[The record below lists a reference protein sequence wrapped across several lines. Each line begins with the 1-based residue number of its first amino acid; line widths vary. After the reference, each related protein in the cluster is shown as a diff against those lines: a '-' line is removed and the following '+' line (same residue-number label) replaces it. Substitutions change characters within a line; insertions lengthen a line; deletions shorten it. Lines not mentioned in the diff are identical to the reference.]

1 MNLPIEQT
9 MTRLQPL
16 ASRLLLPSIALLLA
30 GGLPTFAQAPS
41 KTIEKK
47 VPIEKK
53 KAELPIIMVA
63 PPPPSA
69 KQQALATHGTIPD
82 MTSRDKVV
90 ANAIYVKLRKH
101 WGGNANAGVP
111 ASQANADATNRV
123 AQLVSQA
130 GLGEGN
136 ATRIPITIPALVQPP
151 TKVSKNN
158 GALLQRY
165 VRGLQAQDEFSR
177 IIEVR
182 YSAAIHPREAAR
194 KLMEFPEVEYAE
206 PMILPQLVS
215 PPLSPNDPQ
224 TWQQKQLPQMRAYE
238 AWEVW
243 PGDTNTLIGIVDA
256 GIDMFHED
264 LAPNISENTGEMG
277 KDALGRDKRTNNLD
291 DDGNGA
297 VDDWRG
303 ANLTWQED
311 STLPGITKGSAH
323 GTFVTGFASAATNN
337 KIGIAGVGNL
347 CRFFPIKMANN
358 KTGELTMAYEGI
370 IYAARRGCKVINCSW
385 GEESY
390 SRVLQDLITN
400 VVETFDCAI
409 VAGGGNPPGFGTYYP
424 AGYRHVL
431 GVGAVGGNDVYETT
445 LGPHISVSAPGGFS
459 TGENNTY
466 GEVGVATSFSAPNAT
481 GALALVRSRY
491 PALTADQAIA
501 HLRQTTENINH
512 KNPDKIGLMG
522 TGRINILRALTDDP
536 FARPAIVLDSVFLT
550 DLNGTPRDNFSVGE
564 QGLLRVRVRNLLGDA
579 TNIRIT
585 AGAMSDGVPTIQIN
599 RNDTAHIAGLLRG
612 GVALAEGGIRFTVT
626 APTESIV
633 HLRFAYTADSGYSD
647 FGFDRQMFARPY
659 FTASTPDIV
668 ASISTRG
675 RLGYHDYPTNTV
687 GDGFLYLGKSLLY
700 EGGFIV
706 AGDGA
711 TILSNIRGSDNEPR
725 TIDFGPIDLPSLAND
740 STLTLT
746 DSVVTDG
753 RKMGIELK
761 LRFVKKAGVKDAI
774 GIELRTRNRSSQRLD
789 SLRIA
794 MFTDWDIAAESGG
807 QTVRY
812 GTDPTGNIAVL
823 SRVENASGY
832 GVTGAIAG
840 DVQRPIFYAINN
852 DGDTVNLYDGFAFS
866 EKWRTISNGIGSQ
879 SAGPGDISAVWGK
892 VVRLDPDQEDTTLF
906 LFGMTTPTRQGRQ
919 AMYEF
924 LGIPTSVADA
934 AEQPSP
940 GYLGLARP
948 NPTSRIFAL
957 RVRTAGANYQLRVFD
972 NNGNAVADL
981 TNQLTASDTTITYD
995 ASALPAGRYLVQ
1007 LSNGSSVA
1015 SQQVIV
1021 VK

>member
-1 MNLPIEQT
+1 MNARP
-9 MTRLQPL
+9 
-16 ASRLLLPSIALLLA
+16 RLLRLSLA
-30 GGLPTFAQAPS
+30 GIAFLLIGALPALAQAPS
-41 KTIEKK
+41 KSIEVEKK
-47 VPIEKK
+47 AAPIEKK
-53 KAELPIIMVA
+53 KADKKASRSAIVA
-63 PPPPSA
+63 PLPPSA
-69 KQQALATHGTIPD
+69 KQQALAVHGSIPD
-82 MTSRDKVV
+82 MTSGDNVV
-90 ANAIYVKLRKH
+90 ANAIYVKLRKG
-101 WGGNANAGVP
+101 WGSSAGLP
-111 ASQANADATNRV
+111 ASQADADAPSHV
-123 AQLVSQA
+123 AQLIARA
-130 GLGEGN
+130 GLGEGD

-151 TKVSKNN
+151 AKGGKGN
-158 GALLQRY
+158 GGAALQRY
-165 VRGLQAQDEFSR
+165 VRGLQAQEEFSR
-177 IIEVR
+177 ITEVR
-182 YSAAIHPREAAR
+182 YAAAIHPREAAR

-206 PMILPQLVS
+206 PMILPRLVS

-224 TWQQKQLPQMRAYE
+224 IWQQRQLPQMRAYE
-238 AWEVW
+238 GWEVW
-243 PGDTNTLIGIVDA
+243 PGDTTMLIGIVDA

-323 GTFVTGFASAATNN
+323 GTFVTGFAAAATNN

-400 VVETFDCAI
+400 VVQTFDCAI
-409 VAGGGNPPGFGTYYP
+409 VAGGGNPPGYGAYYP

-445 LGPHISVSAPGGFS
+445 LGPHIGVSAPGGFS

-501 HLRQTTENINH
+501 HLRLTAENINN
-512 KNPDKIGLMG
+512 KNPDKVGLMG
-522 TGRINILRALTDDP
+522 TGRVNILRALTEDP
-536 FARPAIVLDSVFLT
+536 FSRPGIIIDSVFLT

-564 QGLLRVRVRNLLGDA
+564 QGLLRVRLRNVLGDA
-579 TNIRIT
+579 NNIRIT
-585 AGAMSDGVPTIQIN
+585 AATIGDQEPTIQISD
-599 RNDTAHIAGLLRG
+599 DTARHAQLLRD
-612 GVALAEGGIRFTVT
+612 GVAVVADGIRFTVT

-633 HLRFAYTADSGYSD
+633 HLRFAYSADGGYND

-659 FTASTPDIV
+659 FSTSTPGIV
-668 ASISTRG
+668 ASISIRG
-675 RLGYHDYPTNTV
+675 RLGYHDYPSNTV
-687 GDGFLYLGKSLLY
+687 GDGFLYQGKSLLY
-700 EGGFIV
+700 EGGFIL

-711 TILSNIRGSDNEPR
+711 TILSNIRGSDSEPR
-725 TIDFGPIDLPSLAND
+725 TIDFGPLDLPTLAND

-753 RKMGIELK
+753 RKMGLELK
-761 LRFVKKAGVKDAI
+761 LRFIKKEGIQDAI
-774 GIELRTRNRSSQRLD
+774 GIELRTRNQSGKRLD

-794 MFTDWDIAAESGG
+794 TFTDWDIFASSGG

-812 GTDPTGNIAVL
+812 AADPSGKISVL

-840 DVQRPIFYAINN
+840 NVQRPIFYAIDN
-852 DGDTVNLYDGFAFS
+852 DGDTINLYNGFTFS
-866 EKWRTISNGIGSQ
+866 EKWRTISNGVGSE
-879 SAGPGDISAVWGK
+879 SAGPGDISVVWGK
-892 VVRLDPDQEDTTLF
+892 VATLDPGQEDTTLF
-906 LFGMTTPTRQGRQ
+906 LFGMTTPTRQGKQ
-919 AMYEF
+919 AIYEL

-934 AEQPSP
+934 GAQPGP

-948 NPTSRIFAL
+948 NPTAQVFAL
-957 RVRTAGANYQLRVFD
+957 RVRTAGPNFQLRVFD

-981 TNQLTASDTTITYD
+981 TSQLTATDTTITYD
-995 ASALPAGRYLVQ
+995 ASRLPSGRYLVR
-1007 LSNGSSVA
+1007 LINGTTVA
-1015 SQQVIV
+1015 SQQVMV